1 MKMKQLFAICG
12 MAVALICGATA
23 VSAQDNNGGGGAG
36 GNGGGGP
43 GGGGFGGRGGAGM
56 DPAQFQQRMMD
67 RIRDQLNF
75 TNDADWGAV
84 QQLVQKVSDAQRDV
98 RAGQMQGMRMMFR
111 RPGQNNDDNQRRQRF
126 GGFMGQPSPE
136 YTALQDAVDNNAP
149 DGQIKD
155 LLARYNASQKAKE
168 DKLKAA
174 QDNLRAVLS
183 VKQEASATLIGL
195 LN

>member
-1 MKMKQLFAICG
+1 
-12 MAVALICGATA
+12 MAAALICGATA
-23 VSAQDNNGGGGAG
+23 VSAQDNGGGG
-36 GNGGGGP
+36 
-43 GGGGFGGRGGAGM
+43 GGGGFGGRGGGM
-56 DPAQFQQRMMD
+56 DPAEFQQRMMD
-67 RIRDQLNF
+67 RIRDQLQF
-75 TNDADWGAV
+75 TNDADWNAV
-84 QQLVQKVSDAQRDV
+84 QPLVQKVSDAQRDL
-98 RAGQMQGMRMMFR
+98 RASQMAGMRIMFR
-111 RPGQNNDDNQRRQRF
+111 RPGQDDNNNQRRQRF

-136 YTALQDAVDNNAP
+136 YTALQDAVQNNAP

-174 QDNLRAVLS
+174 QENLRAVLS